1 MSKLMT
7 QANNNF
13 CVLNA
18 QSVCDFARVDHKVS
32 AQNLVQQTYNN
43 IQTSRVFGGGVK
55 PLPALAFSLQK
66 GKGGD
71 AMCP

>member
-32 AQNLVQQTYNN
+32 AQNLVQQAYNN
-43 IQTSRVFGGGVK
+43 IQTSRVFVR
-55 PLPALAFSLQK
+55 
-66 GKGGD
+66 GKTLISIGFQ
-71 AMCP
+71 PTKRQRR

>member
-32 AQNLVQQTYNN
+32 AQNLVQQAYNN
-43 IQTSRVFGGGVK
+43 IQTSRVFGGG
-55 PLPALAFSLQK
+55 
-66 GKGGD
+66 GKTLTSIGFQ
-71 AMCP
+71 PTKRQRR

>member
-32 AQNLVQQTYNN
+32 AQNLVQQAYNN
-43 IQTSRVFGGGVK
+43 IQTSRVFWGVK
-55 PLPALAFSLQK
+55 PLSALAFSLQK

-71 AMCP
+71 AMCQ

>member
-32 AQNLVQQTYNN
+32 AQNLVQQAYNN
-43 IQTSRVFGGGVK
+43 IQTSRVFVR
-55 PLPALAFSLQK
+55 
-66 GKGGD
+66 GKILTGIGFQ
-71 AMCP
+71 PTKRQRR